1 MKITKFGHACLLV
14 EDGDARLLLDPGAF
28 STGFEELTGLTGI
41 LVTHQHAD
49 HLDPDRL
56 PALLE
61 RNPRAALHTDE
72 ATAEQLAGRG
82 LTATAV
88 HAGDVLDLGARVRVV
103 GRDHAQIHPDVP
115 IVPNVCYLVAERFFH
130 PGDSL
135 TVPDAE
141 VEVLAVP
148 AAAPWLKSAEA
159 VDYLRA
165 VRPRVAVP
173 IHDGVIAARGLYYGL
188 LERLGPAGTEFRV
201 IDDAGRTDFH

>member
-1 MKITKFGHACLLV
+1 MKITKLGHSCLLV
-14 EDGDARLLLDPGAF
+14 EEGDARLLLDPGSF
-28 STGFEELTGLTGI
+28 STGFEELTGLTAV

-49 HLDPDRL
+49 HLDVDKL

-61 RNPRAALHTDE
+61 RNPGAALHTDE
-72 ATAEQLAGRG
+72 ATAGQLAGRG
-82 LTATAV
+82 LAATAV

-103 GRDHAQIHPDVP
+103 GRDHAVIHPDVP
-115 IVPNVCYLVAERFFH
+115 IVPNVGYLVAERFFH

-141 VEVLAVP
+141 LAVLAVP
-148 AAAPWLKSAEA
+148 AAAPWLKSSEA

-173 IHDGVIAARGLYYGL
+173 IHDAVVAATGIYYGL
-188 LERLGPAGTEFRV
+188 LARLKPADTEFRV
-201 IDDAGRTDFH
+201 IDGAGASDF